1 MRVLFSSADFKFF
14 GNVGEKDPLK
24 PISNPFLRPSTMY
37 MTRGWSGWELSRRS
51 NKSIFTLQ
59 DFLGGMGQKGFF
71 GSGLGNE

>member
-37 MTRGWSGWELSRRS
+37 MTRAWSGCEQV
-51 NKSIFTLQ
+51 NIYITKIF
-59 DFLGGMGQKGFF
+59 GGNRAKGFF
-71 GSGLGNE
+71 WIMSGE